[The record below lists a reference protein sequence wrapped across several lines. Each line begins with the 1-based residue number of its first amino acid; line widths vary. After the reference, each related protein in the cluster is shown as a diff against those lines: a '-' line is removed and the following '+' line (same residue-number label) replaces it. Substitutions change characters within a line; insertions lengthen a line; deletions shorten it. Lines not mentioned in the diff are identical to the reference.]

1 MMDDPD
7 GLLGRLER
15 AAAEWQIS
23 MEAVRAQ
30 IGGEVDRMRRE
41 IAWLRAGIEAIRQA
55 EGSAAD
61 EETSRELAEALEE
74 AARLRA
80 ELNSVRARSVSRD
93 QYEDLEAQYS
103 AAAAE
108 RAEALEAVERLRAE
122 LEAGRE
128 GPAAPVPAMGP
139 VAATDPGEPI
149 GVVSPVD
156 AVGMVC
162 AHDTG
167 GRRVRMGDVLCEAGV
182 ITQAQLDDALA
193 EQRRRPHARLGSVL
207 VELGYAGAEVI
218 ARVVASQ
225 LDIPYVRLA
234 EERIDRSLAERLPQR
249 LAEMHVCFPVRI
261 EGDELVV
268 AMSNPF
274 DLVAID
280 DIEKAVGRRVTAA
293 AATEDDIRDAI
304 KTHYG
309 AADASEGI

>member
-7 GLLGRLER
+7 GLLARLER

-41 IAWLRAGIEAIRQA
+41 IESLRAGIEAIRQA
-55 EGSAAD
+55 ETATAD

-80 ELNSVRARSVSRD
+80 ELNSVRAGSVSRD

-108 RAEALEAVERLRAE
+108 RAEALETVDRLRAE
-122 LEAGRE
+122 LGARRGAPAG
-128 GPAAPVPAMGP
+128 PNAPM
-139 VAATDPGEPI
+139 DPGERM

-162 AHDTG
+162 AQDIG

-182 ITQAQLDDALA
+182 ITQAQLDEALE

-207 VELGYAGAEVI
+207 VKLGYAGAEVI

-225 LDIPYVRLA
+225 LGIPYVRIA
-234 EERIDRSLAERLPQR
+234 EERIDMSLVDRLPRR
-249 LAEMHVCFPVRI
+249 LAQMHVCFPVRM
-261 EGDELVV
+261 EGGELVV

-309 AADASEGI
+309 AADASDGL

>member
-7 GLLGRLER
+7 DLLARLER

-41 IAWLRAGIEAIRQA
+41 IASLRAGIEAMRQA
-55 EGSAAD
+55 EASAAD

-74 AARLRA
+74 AGRLRA
-80 ELNSVRARSVSRD
+80 ELNSERARSVSRD

-108 RAEALEAVERLRAE
+108 RAEALEAVDRLRAE
-122 LEAGRE
+122 LGGRREA
-128 GPAAPVPAMGP
+128 AAPVG
-139 VAATDPGEPI
+139 ATAPGERI

-162 AHDTG
+162 AHDMG

-225 LDIPYVRLA
+225 LGIPYVRLA
-234 EERIDRSLAERLPQR
+234 EERIDASLAERLPQR